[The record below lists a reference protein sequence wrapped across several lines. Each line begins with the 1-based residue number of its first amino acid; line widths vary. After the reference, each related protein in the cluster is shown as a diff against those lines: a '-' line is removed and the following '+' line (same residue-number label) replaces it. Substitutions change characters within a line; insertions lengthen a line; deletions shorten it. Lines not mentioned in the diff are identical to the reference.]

1 LSFGLVAA
9 IDNIPKTALRRNN
22 SFPGIFVNVEL
33 KILELYM
40 NRVYELCEAGVFR
53 VKHAISEKMVK
64 RTICTISVTLLLVV
78 GTLQLNAQVSYG
90 GKPLMNEADFNAAKV
105 LYLLPP
111 EEPLLIDGMRK
122 AAQNNYKKALEFAT
136 ERAVDISPEYNGE
149 WVVNGGTH
157 VWRAHLI
164 SPEAYSLGVLFSDF
178 ALEDGARLFVYD
190 PSGKHIKGAFTA
202 GNNKAFGSLYVGHVP
217 GEEVVIELQTNDP
230 GRNYGKLR
238 ISMLSHAFLPVYAE
252 ENTGRK
258 STADTGLGTSQD
270 CEIDINCV
278 EGEEWQIIKRSVV
291 HISTS
296 RLLCTGALVNNTSY
310 DGKPYVIT
318 AEHCIKTKFYAENS
332 VFYFGYENS
341 ECFENDGRR
350 NQSVSGSSLIATGDS
365 IDFTLLKLS
374 KIPPGEYNV
383 YYTGWDVRKQGH
395 MSAVT
400 LHHPNGDAMKITVE
414 MNPTIEP
421 TELPGDLNDY
431 LLKSNYRIAKWDI
444 GTTEFGSS
452 GSPLFNS
459 SKKLI
464 GILSGG
470 LASCGDS
477 IGYSPSTNRV
487 IYSLSGNENDY
498 FAKMHFAWDHYTAGT
513 RQLKRWLDPVG
524 TGQLVIGGMTSKTV
538 EANDRLA
545 AEGILQVYP
554 NPARDAFTIELP
566 EYTGKQIG
574 IDLYDLA
581 GRRVYSRFHT
591 SVFPVGVEAAA
602 LPSGIYMIRISGA
615 DREITGRVVLE

>member
-1 LSFGLVAA
+1 MVA
-9 IDNIPKTALRRNN
+9 
-22 SFPGIFVNVEL
+22 
-33 KILELYM
+33 
-40 NRVYELCEAGVFR
+40 
-53 VKHAISEKMVK
+53 
-64 RTICTISVTLLLVV
+64 
-78 GTLQLNAQVSYG
+78 LQLNAQVSYG
-90 GKPLMNEADFNAAKV
+90 GKPLMNDADFNAAQV

-111 EEPLLIDGMRK
+111 EEPLLVDGLRK
-122 AAQNNYKKALEFAT
+122 AAHNKYKKALDYAT

-178 ALEDGARLFVYD
+178 ALESGARVFVYD
-190 PSGKHIKGAFTA
+190 PSGKHIKGAFTSE
-202 GNNKAFGSLYVGHVP
+202 NNKEYGSLYVGHVP
-217 GEEVVIELQTNDP
+217 GEEMVIELQTDDP
-230 GRNYGKLR
+230 GRSYGSLR
-238 ISMLSHAFLPVYAE
+238 IGLLSHAFLPVYAE
-252 ENTGRK
+252 K
-258 STADTGLGTSQD
+258 STTNTGLGTSQD
-270 CEIDINCV
+270 CEIDINCL

-291 HISTS
+291 HISTT
-296 RLLCTGALVNNTSY
+296 RLLCTGALVNNTAY
-310 DGKPYVIT
+310 DGKPFVLT
-318 AEHCIKTKFYAENS
+318 AEHCINTKFYAENS

-341 ECFENDGRR
+341 ECYVDDGRR

-365 IDFTLLKLS
+365 IDFTLVKLS

-383 YYTGWDVRKQGH
+383 YYAGWDVRKQGH
-395 MSAVT
+395 QGAVT

-421 TELPGDLNDY
+421 TSLPGDLNDY

-444 GTTEFGSS
+444 GTTEGGSS

-477 IGYSPSTNRV
+477 IGYNAGTNRV
-487 IYSLSGNENDY
+487 IFSLSGNENDY
-498 FAKMHFAWDHYTAGT
+498 FAKMYYAWDHIPLYN
-513 RQLKRWLDPVG
+513 RQLKRWLDPIGV
-524 TGQLVIGGMTSKTV
+524 GQLVIGGLTSMTV
-538 EANDRLA
+538 EAKDRLA

-554 NPARDAFTIELP
+554 NPAREAFTIGLP

-574 IDLYDLA
+574 IDLYDMT

-591 SVFPVGVEAAA
+591 SVFPIRVDAVA
-602 LPSGIYMIRISGA
+602 LPAGIYMIRISGA